1 MELMTKL
8 KRNSWIIKLV
18 LVVVLITILFNNFT
32 NILLFFSKRTTC
44 GTITEETTV
53 NNNIWVYKYSY
64 VVDGELFES
73 SKPTIYFR
81 NDIHTDSLKRNNCI
95 EVSYF
100 PYAPYFGDITDIR
113 VLK

>member
-1 MELMTKL
+1 MIKL

-18 LVVVLITILFNNFT
+18 LAVVLITLFFSYFT
-32 NILLFFSKRTTC
+32 NILLLFSKSKVC

-53 NNNIWVYKYSY
+53 NNNIWVYKYNY
-64 VVDGELFES
+64 VVDGEVFQS
-73 SKPTIYFR
+73 GKPTIYFKK
-81 NDIHTDSLKRNNCI
+81 NIHTDSLKKINCI

-100 PYAPYFGDITDIR
+100 PYAPYFGTITDKR